1 MIGSVYEKEL
11 LLGILKVSY
20 YPEPDSHTRDKVK
33 IILELSNYATK
44 RTPDAPTLN
53 QANQYK
59 TDKQSLEKK
68 LERLI

>member
-53 QANQYK
+53 QANQ
-59 TDKQSLEKK
+59 
-68 LERLI
+68 